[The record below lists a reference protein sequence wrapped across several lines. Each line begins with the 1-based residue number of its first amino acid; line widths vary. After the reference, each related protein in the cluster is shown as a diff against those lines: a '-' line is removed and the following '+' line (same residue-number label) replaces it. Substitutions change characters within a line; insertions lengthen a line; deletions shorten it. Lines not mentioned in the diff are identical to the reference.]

1 MKLTMRYRLLAA
13 FFAVCLA
20 AAAQTMSVDQLFAF
34 VQSSAQL
41 IKEGKMTDRELAG
54 YLAKTRLTDRL
65 EDRAI
70 EEMQSVGVNF
80 PKTLEQL
87 RRLRDQSQTLA
98 AAKPVVAPAKPE
110 QALPPSSEQ
119 QAAILDQV
127 RSYAANYS
135 RTLPDFICTQVTRR
149 FAAPRP
155 GTKYG
160 GSVGGEP
167 SWQLMDTLTTRLS
180 YFGQKE
186 EYKLVLINNTATNQ
200 DYRAVGGST
209 VSGVFGTMMKDVFDR
224 PTQARF
230 EWDHWGTLRGRLAM
244 VFAYHVDRSRSQWHI
259 TYSPG
264 RGTEGRLDIVPA
276 YRGLVYVDNKTHEV
290 TRVTLEAEDMP
301 ADFPVKRAETILD
314 YEYQDISGKV
324 FLLPLKART
333 LLTADDYTTRN
344 DDEFRMFR
352 KYSVESELKFD
363 TETPEPLPED
373 QTRET
378 PAPLRKK

>member
-1 MKLTMRYRLLAA
+1 MRYRLLAA

-20 AAAQTMSVDQLFAF
+20 AAAETMSVDQLFAF
-34 VQSSAQL
+34 VQSSAQF
-41 IKEGKMTDRELAG
+41 IKEGKMTDRELAA
-54 YLAKTRLTDRL
+54 YLAKTTLTQRLD
-65 EDRAI
+65 DRAI
-70 EEMQSVGVNF
+70 EEMQSAGVG
-80 PKTLEQL
+80 PRTLEAL
-87 RRLRDQSQTLA
+87 RRLRDQSQSLG
-98 AAKPVVAPAKPE
+98 AAKPIAAPARPE
-110 QALPPSSEQ
+110 QAPPPSSEQ
-119 QAAILDQV
+119 QGAILDEV
-127 RSYAANYS
+127 RAYAGNYS
-135 RTLPDFICTQVTRR
+135 RSLPDFICTQVTRR
-149 FAAPRP
+149 FGAPRP
-155 GTKYG
+155 GTRYG
-160 GSVGGEP
+160 GSLNSEP

-180 YFGQKE
+180 YFEQKE
-186 EYKLVLINNTATNQ
+186 EYKLVLVNNTATSQ
-200 DYRAVGGST
+200 DYRSVGGST
-209 VSGVFGTMMKDVFDR
+209 VSGVFGSMMKDVFDR

-264 RGTEGRLDIVPA
+264 PGRDGLLDIVPA

-301 ADFPVKRAETILD
+301 ATFPVKRAETILD
-314 YEYQDISGKV
+314 YDYQDISGKV

-344 DDEFRMFR
+344 DDEFRMYR

-363 TETPEPLPED
+363 AETPDALPED

-378 PAPLRKK
+378 PSPAKK